1 MAPIRK
7 VSKRGEIT
15 LGKAYAG
22 RPVVIDEVE
31 PGVWTLRLVPD
42 NELWL
47 LEPGVMAKLDRG
59 LAWAAVNP
67 PRETNLRELAKKL
80 LGDDFLILEDI

>member
-1 MAPIRK
+1 MALIRK
-7 VSKRGEIT
+7 VSQKGTIV

-31 PGVWTLRLVPD
+31 PEVWTLRLVPD

-47 LEPGVMAKLDRG
+47 LEPEVAAQLDRA
-59 LAWAAVNP
+59 LAWAAANP
-67 PRETNLRELAKKL
+67 PRETDLRELEKK
-80 LGDDFLILEDI
+80 ILDGP